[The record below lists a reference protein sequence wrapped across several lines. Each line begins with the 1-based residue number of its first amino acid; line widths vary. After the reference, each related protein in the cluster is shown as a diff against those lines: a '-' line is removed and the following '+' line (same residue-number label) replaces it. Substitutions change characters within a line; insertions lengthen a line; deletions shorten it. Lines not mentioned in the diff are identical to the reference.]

1 MVTYYQN
8 AIHFVMG
15 RKHQIHAQFSSLD
28 YPILHNTLYEPM
40 SGLTMDKLESHEED
54 NEGEMDIAI
63 SKCKIPTKPIG
74 LQAHVVLFGSIAVK
88 ANQLW

>member
-1 MVTYYQN
+1 M
-8 AIHFVMG
+8 
-15 RKHQIHAQFSSLD
+15 
-28 YPILHNTLYEPM
+28 P
-40 SGLTMDKLESHEED
+40 GLTMDKLESHEED